1 LPAQAG
7 NPAATCSPFEVAAV
21 LTKIVCLG
29 NLAQK
34 AGLGKKVLW
43 DGPNM
48 KYTKMPE
55 LNKLVQ
61 LQYRKGWAPTAV

>member
-1 LPAQAG
+1 
-7 NPAATCSPFEVAAV
+7 V
-21 LTKIVCLG
+21 LTEVTCLG

-48 KYTKMPE
+48 KCTNMPE
-55 LNKLVQ
+55 INKLVQ
-61 LQYRKGWAPTAV
+61 LQYRKGWAPPKV

>member
-1 LPAQAG
+1 VRAG
-7 NPAATCSPFEVAAV
+7 NPAAASSPFKVASV
-21 LTKIVCLG
+21 LTEITLLG

-48 KYTKMPE
+48 KCTNMPE